1 MDTKTSE
8 TARARGAS
16 VRDRVTHALRADII
30 TGVFVPGQRLSEA
43 DLCSH
48 LDASRTPVRE
58 ALRQLEAERLVEIR
72 PNRGPIVVK
81 LGWKEAERIYD
92 VRELIEPEVVRL
104 FALTATGER
113 LERMDDALREFERAS
128 SEGLHPV
135 QLILATTA
143 FYEVMFEGCGNEI
156 LADILRGLLARVNLL
171 RSRSMSRPGRPK
183 ESLKE
188 MREILS
194 RIRDEDVSGA
204 QKAAIAHIRNAR
216 VQAKA
221 AMPAS
226 SAP

>member
-1 MDTKTSE
+1 MDSNTSD
-8 TARARGAS
+8 TARVRGGS
-16 VRDRVTHALRADII
+16 VRERVTNALRGDII

-43 DLCSH
+43 ELCSH

-58 ALRQLEAERLVEIR
+58 ALRQLEAERLVEVR

-81 LGWKEAERIYD
+81 LGWEEAERIYD

-104 FALTATGER
+104 FALAATGEH
-113 LERMDDALREFERAS
+113 LERMDAALEEFEQAS
-128 SEGLHPV
+128 SEGLNPA
-135 QLILATTA
+135 QLIGATTT
-143 FYEVMFEGCGNEI
+143 FYEVMFQGCSNDI

-188 MREILS
+188 MRDILS
-194 RIRDEDVSGA
+194 CIREGNVPGA
-204 QKAAIAHIRNAR
+204 QQAAVIHIRNAR
-216 VQAKA
+216 AQAKA
-221 AMPAS
+221 AMPAP

>member
-1 MDTKTSE
+1 MDTKTSD
-8 TARARGAS
+8 TARVRGAS

-81 LGWKEAERIYD
+81 LGWEEAERIYD

-113 LERMDDALREFERAS
+113 LERMDAALRDFERAS

-135 QLILATTA
+135 QLILTTTA
-143 FYEVMFEGCGNEI
+143 FYEVMFEGCGNDI

-194 RIRDEDVSGA
+194 RIRAGDVAGA
-204 QKAAIAHIRNAR
+204 QKAAIVHIRNAR
-216 VQAKA
+216 AQAEA
-221 AMPAS
+221 AMPS
-226 SAP
+226 PSAP

>member
-1 MDTKTSE
+1 MDSNTSD
-8 TARARGAS
+8 TARVRGGS
-16 VRDRVTHALRADII
+16 VRERVTNALRADII

-43 DLCSH
+43 ELCSH

-58 ALRQLEAERLVEIR
+58 ALRQLEAERLVEVR

-81 LGWKEAERIYD
+81 LGWEEAERIYD

-104 FALTATGER
+104 FALAATGEH
-113 LERMDDALREFERAS
+113 LERMDAALEEFEQAS
-128 SEGLHPV
+128 SEGLNPA
-135 QLILATTA
+135 QLIGATTT
-143 FYEVMFEGCGNEI
+143 FYEVMFQGCSNDI

-188 MREILS
+188 MRDILS
-194 RIRDEDVSGA
+194 CIREGNVAGA
-204 QKAAIAHIRNAR
+204 QQAAVIHIRNAR
-216 VQAKA
+216 AQAKA
-221 AMPAS
+221 AMPAP